1 MEIKENLEKIK
12 ESICNDKV
20 IYDKDVDKKNLHD
33 YVKAYQ
39 ELIDKDNEEFKNK
52 IKQIMK

>member
-52 IKQIMK
+52 TKQIMK